1 MPEGKGPGRGGG
13 AGGCSRGKWK
23 LRKGGSRSAIPA
35 LFTIT
40 EEEEGE
46 KRRGASRRRK
56 KASYSQ
62 YQSED
67 GTVSSATRP
76 GSSGSGQTY
85 TPTLT
90 PTPTPT
96 LTPSRATTS
105 NSPSTNA
112 TTKTDSLL
120 FNKIDERQRLARER
134 REEREKQNAVKEAQW
149 QAREERAKQHYEK
162 HLEERR
168 KRLEEQ
174 RIKEEKRRAA
184 VEEKRRL
191 KLEEDKIRHEAVMRR
206 TLERSQRTRQKPNR
220 WSWGGALHT
229 NTPSTP
235 AGGVRMISAIRFV
248 ESAFLYPLDLAG
260 LEHMQSAF
268 SLYRRYGMTSQY
280 ADRRSVSTMN
290 LSRHADPIITKR
302 LSSSSATLLHSPDR
316 GLRRLPLTP
325 WESNVVNRLQQPTH
339 SYLAR
344 SRSAMSLSGEQ
355 TAMPV
360 CPRSVSCH
368 PMGSISFKAL
378 QAQPLP
384 HCHSQER
391 NLSRETA
398 SSSSATPRRR
408 TTGTTQRKDRDNVRK
423 SWSNLSLP
431 LAPILTLPPKHACS
445 PGKKN
450 SKVTAPS
457 PGRPP
462 QKTAGRPPTP
472 KLLKSPGAEDPGNL
486 RPVRITSESP
496 NPPTPTTAQEDEEEQ
511 VLSPPQPRP
520 QPLGQNKTLN
530 EQTPAPPTA
539 TSESVSS
546 PPAHK
551 PSAGTTDPEEA
562 SRILAE
568 KRRLAREQRERE
580 EEERGYRRS
589 KQGMLAKEEMARRK
603 AEERAKREEEA
614 QRQAEERRRKE
625 EEEKKAEEERLQKE
639 REEAE
644 RLQKQKEEEE
654 SRQREEAERLRQE
667 REKHFQKEEAERLE
681 RKKRLE
687 EIMKRT
693 RRSDTADKKVIPNRN
708 GDNGASPAPSAANV
722 SPTHNSNSNSRQ
734 PEPSPN
740 PRTAALS
747 HSDERENG
755 EFEEVIVLPSHSRL
769 SPPEGEEE
777 QHQQQEEERVPVVAF
792 RENGLLKPLSG
803 MEDISAQQGPGQ
815 QAPSHFHRWC
825 FSLSSFTAPQSS
837 SLYTVDKV
845 TENVSRSDWSSYI
858 PKSDNVDTSTSRRCY
873 RTDWL

>member
-1 MPEGKGPGRGGG
+1 MPEGKVPGQGGG

-40 EEEEGE
+40 EEEEGQ
-46 KRRGASRRRK
+46 KRKGACRRKK

-62 YQSED
+62 YKSED

-76 GSSGSGQTY
+76 SSAGSGQTY

-96 LTPSRATTS
+96 PSRTTTS
-105 NSPSTNA
+105 NSPSNNA
-112 TTKTDSLL
+112 ATKTDSLL

-134 REEREKQNAVKEAQW
+134 REEREKQNAFKEAQW
-149 QAREERAKQHYEK
+149 QAREERAKQYYEK

-168 KRLEEQ
+168 RRLEEQ

-184 VEEKRRL
+184 VEEKRRM
-191 KLEEDKIRHEAVMRR
+191 KLEEDKVRHEAVIRR
-206 TLERSQRTRQKPNR
+206 TLERNQKSRQKPNR

-235 AGGVRMISAIRFV
+235 AGFV

-290 LSRHADPIITKR
+290 LSRHADPVITKR

-316 GLRRLPLTP
+316 GLQMRTASTPVISKALSKPRLHQGKTTQHKNTGLRRLPLTP

-355 TAMPV
+355 T
-360 CPRSVSCH
+360 VSCH
-368 PMGSISFKAL
+368 PMGSVSFKAL

-384 HCHSQER
+384 HCRSQER
-391 NLSRETA
+391 SLSRETA
-398 SSSSATPRRR
+398 SSSSTTPRRR

-431 LAPILTLPPKHACS
+431 LAPILTLPPKKRSSS

-486 RPVRITSESP
+486 RPVRTTPENPHPSTS
-496 NPPTPTTAQEDEEEQ
+496 TRAQEDEEEQ

-520 QPLGQNKTLN
+520 QPLGQNKAAN
-530 EQTPAPPTA
+530 EQTPAAPTA
-539 TSESVSS
+539 ASENVSS

-562 SRILAE
+562 SRILTE

-580 EEERGYRRS
+580 EEERRLQEE
-589 KQGMLAKEEMARRK
+589 QGRLAKEEMARRK

-614 QRQAEERRRKE
+614 QRQAEERRSKE
-625 EEEKKAEEERLQKE
+625 EEEKKKVEEERLQKE

-708 GDNGASPAPSAANV
+708 GDNAASPAPSAMTV
-722 SPTHNSNSNSRQ
+722 SPTHNSNGNSRQ
-734 PEPSPN
+734 PEPNPN
-740 PRTAALS
+740 PSAAALS
-747 HSDERENG
+747 HPDERENG

-777 QHQQQEEERVPVVAF
+777 HHQQQEEERVPVVAF

-803 MEDISAQQGPGQ
+803 IEDISAQQGPDV
-815 QAPSHFHRWC
+815 A
-825 FSLSSFTAPQSS
+825 
-837 SLYTVDKV
+837 
-845 TENVSRSDWSSYI
+845 
-858 PKSDNVDTSTSRRCY
+858 
-873 RTDWL
+873 

>member
-1 MPEGKGPGRGGG
+1 MPDSKGRGQEGG
-13 AGGCSRGKWK
+13 GGGCLQAKWR
-23 LRKGGSRSAIPA
+23 LTRGGSRSAIPA

-40 EEEEGE
+40 EEEEGQ
-46 KRRGASRRRK
+46 RRRNACRKKK
-56 KASYSQ
+56 KASYCQ
-62 YQSED
+62 YKSED
-67 GTVSSATRP
+67 GRGSSATRP
-76 GSSGSGQTY
+76 SSSGSIQIY

-90 PTPTPT
+90 PTPVPTPT
-96 LTPSRATTS
+96 FTSTTS
-105 NSPSTNA
+105 TSPSNNA
-112 TTKTDSLL
+112 ATKTDSLL

-149 QAREERAKQHYEK
+149 QAREERARQHYEK

-168 KRLEEQ
+168 RRLEEQ
-174 RIKEEKRRAA
+174 RVKEDKRRAA
-184 VEEKRRL
+184 VEEKRRQ
-191 KLEEDKIRHEAVMRR
+191 KLEDDKARHEAVMRR
-206 TLERSQRTRQKPNR
+206 TMERSQRTRQKTNR

-229 NTPSTP
+229 NAPSTP
-235 AGGVRMISAIRFV
+235 AGFV

-280 ADRRSVSTMN
+280 VDRRSVSTMN
-290 LSRHADPIITKR
+290 LSKHTDPVITKR

-316 GLRRLPLTP
+316 GLQMRTASSPVISKAQSKPRLHQGKTPQHKSKGLRRLPLTT

-355 TAMPV
+355 T
-360 CPRSVSCH
+360 VSCH
-368 PMGSISFKAL
+368 PMGSMSFKTL

-384 HCHSQER
+384 HCRSQER
-391 NLSRETA
+391 NLSRDAA
-398 SSSSATPRRR
+398 SSSTPRRR
-408 TTGTTQRKDRDNVRK
+408 TTGTTQQPKDRDHVRK

-431 LAPILTLPPKHACS
+431 LTPIFSLPPKKRAPS
-445 PGKKN
+445 PAKKN
-450 SKVTAPS
+450 SKATAPS

-462 QKTAGRPPTP
+462 QKASGRPPTP

-486 RPVRITSESP
+486 RPIRITPDSP
-496 NPPTPTTAQEDEEEQ
+496 PASTPPTRSQDEEEEEEQ
-511 VLSPPQPRP
+511 VLSPSQPRP
-520 QPLGQNKTLN
+520 QPLGQNKTSA
-530 EQTPAPPTA
+530 EQTPPAP
-539 TSESVSS
+539 SESVSS

-580 EEERGYRRS
+580 EEERRQQEEQAR
-589 KQGMLAKEEMARRK
+589 LAKEEMARRK

-614 QRQAEERRRKE
+614 QRQAEERKRKE
-625 EEEKKAEEERLQKE
+625 EEERKAEEERLQKE

-644 RLQKQKEEEE
+644 KLQKQKEEEE

-693 RRSDTADKKVIPNRN
+693 RRSDTAEKKVLPNRN
-708 GDNGASPAPSAANV
+708 GDSTVSSASPSPSSVTV
-722 SPTHNSNSNSRQ
+722 SPAHQSNGNSRQ
-734 PEPSPN
+734 SESSPN
-740 PRTAALS
+740 PSTTALS
-747 HSDERENG
+747 PRENG
-755 EFEEVIVLPSHSRL
+755 EFEEVIELPSHSRL

-777 QHQQQEEERVPVVAF
+777 QQPQDEGRVPVIAF

-803 MEDISAQQGPGQ
+803 IDEISAQQGPDV
-815 QAPSHFHRWC
+815 A
-825 FSLSSFTAPQSS
+825 
-837 SLYTVDKV
+837 
-845 TENVSRSDWSSYI
+845 
-858 PKSDNVDTSTSRRCY
+858 
-873 RTDWL
+873 

>member
-1 MPEGKGPGRGGG
+1 MPESRGREQGGG
-13 AGGCSRGKWK
+13 GGGCSRGKWK

-35 LFTIT
+35 LFTIN
-40 EEEEGE
+40 EEEEGQ
-46 KRRGASRRRK
+46 KRRDARRRKK

-62 YQSED
+62 YKSED
-67 GTVSSATRP
+67 GDGRASSATRP
-76 GSSGSGQTY
+76 SSSGSGQTY

-96 LTPSRATTS
+96 PTPSRTTTS
-105 NSPSTNA
+105 NSPSNNA
-112 TTKTDSLL
+112 ATKTDSLL

-134 REEREKQNAVKEAQW
+134 RGEREKQNALKEAQW
-149 QAREERAKQHYEK
+149 QAREERARQHYEK
-162 HLEERR
+162 QLEERR
-168 KRLEEQ
+168 RKLEEQ
-174 RIKEEKRRAA
+174 RIKEDKRRAA
-184 VEEKRRL
+184 VEEKRRQ
-191 KLEEDKIRHEAVMRR
+191 KLEEDKARHEAVMRR
-206 TLERSQRTRQKPNR
+206 TMERSQRVRQKPNR

-235 AGGVRMISAIRFV
+235 A
-248 ESAFLYPLDLAG
+248 D
-260 LEHMQSAF
+260 
-268 SLYRRYGMTSQY
+268 

-290 LSRHADPIITKR
+290 LSKHTDPVITKR
-302 LSSSSATLLHSPDR
+302 LSYSSATLLHSPDR

-355 TAMPV
+355 AAMPV

-368 PMGSISFKAL
+368 PMGSMSFKAL

-384 HCHSQER
+384 HCRSQDR
-391 NLSRETA
+391 SLSRGTV
-398 SSSSATPRRR
+398 SSCATTPRRR
-408 TTGTTQRKDRDNVRK
+408 TTGTTQQKDRDNVRK

-431 LAPILTLPPKHACS
+431 LAPILTLPPSKRSTS

-462 QKTAGRPPTP
+462 QKSAGRPPTP

-486 RPVRITSESP
+486 RPFRVTPESP
-496 NPPTPTTAQEDEEEQ
+496 QPTRAPGEEEEEEQ

-520 QPLGQNKTLN
+520 QPLGQNKSSSEL
-530 EQTPAPPTA
+530 APPA
-539 TSESVSS
+539 ADNESMSS
-546 PPAHK
+546 PPAYK

-568 KRRLAREQRERE
+568 NRRLAREQRERE
-580 EEERGYRRS
+580 EEERKQQEEQRR
-589 KQGMLAKEEMARRK
+589 LAQEEMARRK

-614 QRQAEERRRKE
+614 QRQAEEMRRKE
-625 EEEKKAEEERLQKE
+625 EEERKAEEERLQKE

-644 RLQKQKEEEE
+644 RLQKQREEEE

-693 RRSDTADKKVIPNRN
+693 RRSDTAEKKVVPNRN
-708 GDNGASPAPSAANV
+708 GDNAVTPAAPSPSTVTA
-722 SPTHNSNSNSRQ
+722 SPTHNSNGRQ
-734 PEPSPN
+734 ADPN
-740 PRTAALS
+740 TTALS
-747 HSDERENG
+747 HPDQRENG

-769 SPPEGEEE
+769 SPPEGEE
-777 QHQQQEEERVPVVAF
+777 QQQQQQEEEERVSVLAF

-803 MEDISAQQGPGQ
+803 IEDISAQQGPDV
-815 QAPSHFHRWC
+815 A
-825 FSLSSFTAPQSS
+825 
-837 SLYTVDKV
+837 
-845 TENVSRSDWSSYI
+845 
-858 PKSDNVDTSTSRRCY
+858 
-873 RTDWL
+873 

>member
-1 MPEGKGPGRGGG
+1 MPESKGREQGGG
-13 AGGCSRGKWK
+13 GGGVGGGCSRGKWK

-35 LFTIT
+35 LFTIN
-40 EEEEGE
+40 EEEEGQ
-46 KRRGASRRRK
+46 KRRDARRRKK

-62 YQSED
+62 YKSED
-67 GTVSSATRP
+67 GDGRASSATRP
-76 GSSGSGQTY
+76 SSSGSGQTY

-96 LTPSRATTS
+96 PTLSRTTTS
-105 NSPSTNA
+105 NSPSNNA
-112 TTKTDSLL
+112 ATKTDSLL

-134 REEREKQNAVKEAQW
+134 RGEREKQNALKEAQW
-149 QAREERAKQHYEK
+149 QAREERARQHYEK
-162 HLEERR
+162 QLEERKR
-168 KRLEEQ
+168 KLEEQ
-174 RIKEEKRRAA
+174 RIKEDKRRAA
-184 VEEKRRL
+184 VEEKRRQ
-191 KLEEDKIRHEAVMRR
+191 KLEEDKARHEAVMRR
-206 TLERSQRTRQKPNR
+206 TMERSQRVRQKPNR

-235 AGGVRMISAIRFV
+235 A
-248 ESAFLYPLDLAG
+248 D
-260 LEHMQSAF
+260 
-268 SLYRRYGMTSQY
+268 

-290 LSRHADPIITKR
+290 LSKHTDPVITKR
-302 LSSSSATLLHSPDR
+302 LSYSSATLLHSPDR
-316 GLRRLPLTP
+316 GLQMRTASSPVISKAQSKPRLHQGKTSQHKNTGLRRLPLTP

-355 TAMPV
+355 A
-360 CPRSVSCH
+360 VSCH
-368 PMGSISFKAL
+368 PMGSMSFKAL

-384 HCHSQER
+384 HCRSQER
-391 NLSRETA
+391 SLSRGTV
-398 SSSSATPRRR
+398 SSCATTPRRR
-408 TTGTTQRKDRDNVRK
+408 TTGTTQQKDRDNVRK

-431 LAPILTLPPKHACS
+431 LAPILTLPPSKRSTS

-462 QKTAGRPPTP
+462 QKSAGRPPTP

-486 RPVRITSESP
+486 RPFRVTPESP
-496 NPPTPTTAQEDEEEQ
+496 QPTRAPGEEEEEEEQ

-520 QPLGQNKTLN
+520 QPLGQNKSSSEL
-530 EQTPAPPTA
+530 TPPAA
-539 TSESVSS
+539 DSESVSS
-546 PPAHK
+546 PPAYK

-568 KRRLAREQRERE
+568 NRRLAREQRERE
-580 EEERGYRRS
+580 EEERKQQEEQRR
-589 KQGMLAKEEMARRK
+589 LAQEEMARRK

-614 QRQAEERRRKE
+614 QRQAEEMRRKE
-625 EEEKKAEEERLQKE
+625 EEERKAEEERLQKE

-644 RLQKQKEEEE
+644 RLQKQREEEE

-693 RRSDTADKKVIPNRN
+693 RRSDTAEKKVVPNRN
-708 GDNGASPAPSAANV
+708 GDNAVTPAAPSPSTVTA
-722 SPTHNSNSNSRQ
+722 SPTHNSNGRQ
-734 PEPSPN
+734 ADPN
-740 PRTAALS
+740 TTALS
-747 HSDERENG
+747 HPDQRENG

-777 QHQQQEEERVPVVAF
+777 QQQEEEERVSVLAF

-803 MEDISAQQGPGQ
+803 IEDISAQQGPDV
-815 QAPSHFHRWC
+815 A
-825 FSLSSFTAPQSS
+825 
-837 SLYTVDKV
+837 
-845 TENVSRSDWSSYI
+845 
-858 PKSDNVDTSTSRRCY
+858 
-873 RTDWL
+873 